1 MKLETILLESHLSR
15 SQAILTESCDGLTVE
30 QREVVEGIY
39 NEMLP
44 LIEASLTPDQVK
56 QIFQQLEKQSIA
68 GGSNRTLVGAGV
80 DVAKQANDTIN
91 KIGQW
96 LQNTTP
102 VQAFDQKFEQLKN
115 KINTKFPDSKF
126 LDMVSEM
133 GFWAKEN
140 PGKTAAIIG
149 VLTAIASLAT
159 GPVGGAIAGQI
170 LKGSVELLKGEKL
183 STAIGKG
190 AKAAALGWLTGKAIN
205 FIGNAL
211 ADPQIAQANEIA
223 RGVVKADY
231 NATISEIGG
240 EFGNRFG
247 TFSTGELYGKAS
259 DISDIKTIWSDA
271 VGAWKAG
278 DYHQAAIGFRQVE
291 AMAEKLADPEY
302 VNDLAV
308 EVGKANM
315 MRAGAEEMK
324 QFFGKMASV
333 AQGATTGAVGAGTE
347 KQPAKQESQHFA
359 VRPLSEGQVYMVF
372 NRVLSEAGFMD
383 KAKELGG
390 KALGAAAKGAQWVG
404 KQSTEQ
410 VTSAKLIAAWKL
422 EGSPT
427 DSEALRKFLLDFGGI
442 DSAAVDKVYAD
453 MKIPAEP
460 AAQPATAEPTG
471 TVYASTKKA
480 ILSLN
485 KKDKQRIMQYLQ
497 KQLGTV

>member
-1 MKLETILLESHLSR
+1 MKLESILLESHLSR
-15 SQAILTESCDGLTVE
+15 SQAILTESCDGLTTE
-30 QREVVEGIY
+30 QREIVEGIY
-39 NEMLP
+39 NDMLP

-56 QIFQQLEKQSIA
+56 QIFQQLEKQSVA
-68 GGSNRTLVGAGV
+68 GGANRTLVGAGV

-96 LQNTTP
+96 LQNTAP

-126 LDMVSEM
+126 LDVISEM

-149 VLTAIASLAT
+149 VLTAIASLAA

-190 AKAAALGWLTGKAIN
+190 AKAAALGWLTGKAID

-211 ADPQIAQANEIA
+211 ADPQIAQANEI
-223 RGVVKADY
+223 GNGIVKANY
-231 NATISEIGG
+231 NATIDEIGG

-247 TFSTGELYGKAS
+247 NFTTGEIYGKAS
-259 DISDIKTIWSDA
+259 DIADVKTVWSDA

-278 DYHQAAIGFRQVE
+278 DYNQAAIGFRQVE
-291 AMAEKLADPEY
+291 SMVEKLSDPEY
-302 VNDLAV
+302 VNNLAV

-315 MRAGAEEMK
+315 MRAHAEEVK
-324 QFFGKMASV
+324 QFFGKLASV
-333 AQGATTGAVGAGTE
+333 AQGAATGAATGE
-347 KQPAKQESQHFA
+347 PAKKESLQVNA
-359 VRPLSEGQVYMVF
+359 RPLSEGQVYMVF

-390 KALGAAAKGAQWVG
+390 KALGAAAKGAQWAG
-404 KQSTEQ
+404 KQATER

-442 DSAAVDKVYAD
+442 DSAAVDKVYSD
-453 MKIPAEP
+453 MKIPTQPVAEP
-460 AAQPATAEPTG
+460 AAAEPTG
-471 TVYASTKKA
+471 TLYASTKKS
-480 ILSLN
+480 ILALN